1 MNITFNN
8 KVSPAPMFRF
18 SILVLICSTLKY
30 ASAAPTN
37 YAVTIAP
44 HPISFAS
51 APILAPPIQFT
62 LERNG
67 HLRLRNRKVLES
79 MPPETQHPTPPSM
92 ERGSHSSRIPSEEQ
106 LSQIKK
112 FIRHHE
118 TGKPYTLKPDGTFA
132 EIEKRDGTIK
142 YYFGRVEVFDEEG
155 YSLYETSC
163 CYRFPHACCYCFSCT
178 NLAEC
183 CTSCAICLV
192 CSPVAYG
199 LCAAGY
205 VFSLPA
211 GKFCYKSLSAVGSYS
226 YNALSLI
233 ASAAYYEL
241 LLIGRSSYG
250 SWQKIRDLRN
260 PRVTPMNDC
269 EDQLPGNHH
278 QEGQRAVP
286 T

>member
-1 MNITFNN
+1 
-8 KVSPAPMFRF
+8 MFRF

-30 ASAAPTN
+30 ASATPTN

-92 ERGSHSSRIPSEEQ
+92 ERGSHSTRIPSEEQ
-106 LSQIKK
+106 LSQIKQ

-155 YSLYETSC
+155 
-163 CYRFPHACCYCFSCT
+163 
-178 NLAEC
+178 
-183 CTSCAICLV
+183 CAICLV

-250 SWQKIRDLRN
+250 TWEKIRDLRN